1 MKPLQSQPTVSPT
14 LIHHIQRN
22 EIKIKPNIK
31 QINGN
36 QVTFDNGQV
45 DEFDHI
51 ILCTGYKIGLEFIDK
66 YLRSKIFTNK
76 AETNLQ
82 VIFLSFILKTN
93 LME

>member
-1 MKPLQSQPTVSPT
+1 MKALQSQPTVSPT
-14 LIHHIQRN
+14 LIHHLQRK

-36 QVTFDNGQV
+36 KVTFDNGEV

-51 ILCTGYKIGLEFIDK
+51 ILCTGYKIGLEFLDK
-66 YLRSKIFTNK
+66 NLRSKVFTSK

-82 VIFLSFILKTN
+82 VDFNILN
-93 LME
+93 YSEI